1 VTAFVNL
8 LNRLAGDTGAA
19 VLLVGHPNK
28 SGDGYSG
35 STAWLNAVRSQ
46 LLLTHDQDT
55 DERLLMSCKANYS
68 RNGTEVRFHWHEWAF
83 LRSDDLAPSA
93 RDQYAEIG
101 RANVENEAFLRCLRV
116 RNDQGVERG
125 VGPSLA
131 RITRP
136 ASSSACRRRGH
147 REESPG
153 EGNGAPFRLG
163 GHKHAS
169 GRSPRQIRQKNYHCG
184 GEIMRPE
191 PSRTCSR
198 TPPEHCSRTLPNPIP
213 NAPNTHPYTTYR
225 AGAAL
230 GGAPA
235 CLMVLV

>member
-125 VGPSLA
+125 VGPSPGPNYAPSQFERMSEARGIEKKALA
-131 RITRP
+131 KAMERLFGLGVISTQVVDRP
-136 ASSSACRRRGH
+136 GKSDKKTIIV
-147 REESPG
+147 EV
-153 EGNGAPFRLG
+153 
-163 GHKHAS
+163 K
-169 GRSPRQIRQKNYHCG
+169 
-184 GEIMRPE
+184 
-191 PSRTCSR
+191 
-198 TPPEHCSRTLPNPIP
+198 
-213 NAPNTHPYTTYR
+213 
-225 AGAAL
+225 
-230 GGAPA
+230 
-235 CLMVLV
+235 